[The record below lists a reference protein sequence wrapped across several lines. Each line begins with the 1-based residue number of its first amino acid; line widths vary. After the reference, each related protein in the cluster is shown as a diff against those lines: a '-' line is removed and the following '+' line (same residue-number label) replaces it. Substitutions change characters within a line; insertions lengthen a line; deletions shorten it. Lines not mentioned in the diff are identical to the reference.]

1 VPIRRRGSLLS
12 ERGYGHRRASAVSQS
27 PLAQSPPRPASCRT
41 ASPMPKTGSRNISA
55 WNADDIRFTDNCVV
69 EDGLTCVGLAERLCL
84 PSGSIKLD
92 GCSKVNLDQKV
103 AGNTDGYKGTVD
115 EPTPLEN
122 IFEPLRVSPLLF
134 DLSSSASLGFSDAQ
148 TP

>member
-1 VPIRRRGSLLS
+1 
-12 ERGYGHRRASAVSQS
+12 
-27 PLAQSPPRPASCRT
+27 
-41 ASPMPKTGSRNISA
+41 MPKTGSRNISA